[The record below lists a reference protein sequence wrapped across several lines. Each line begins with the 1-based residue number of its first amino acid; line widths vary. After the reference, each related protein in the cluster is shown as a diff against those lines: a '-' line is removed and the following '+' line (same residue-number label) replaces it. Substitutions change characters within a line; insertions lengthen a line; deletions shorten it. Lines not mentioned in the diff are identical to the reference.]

1 MIISKTP
8 HRLPLGGGGTDIPEF
23 YSKYEGFWISA
34 AIDKFVYVAVNSRF
48 ESPIRLAY
56 SKIEI
61 ADEVDDIQHKFMK
74 VALEYFNVRD
84 HVDITT
90 LSDLP
95 SGSGMGSS
103 CSFAVGLINA
113 LSVYTRMPIKN
124 IAELAF
130 DLDRSLGHPVGKQD
144 QYTALYGGV
153 RVYTVNKAGT
163 VMNKVMIVPGLE
175 EHLSLFYT
183 NTTRDANPI
192 LVKVGNDNENM
203 LKIMEIGEK
212 SFTALDSCQY
222 DAFGELLD
230 EHWKAKRMIAP
241 EMTSPEIDRVYDSA
255 IRAGALG
262 GKIIGAGGGGFLLF
276 YTRKNQDKAKLIKAM
291 STMGLPYV
299 PFKFYPD
306 GSRVIDA

>member
-23 YSKYEGFWISA
+23 YTKHDGFWISA
-34 AIDKFVYVAVNSRF
+34 AIDKFVYVAINSRF

-56 SKIEI
+56 SRIEI
-61 ADEVDDIQHKFMK
+61 ANELDDIQHKFIR
-74 VALEYFNVRD
+74 VALEYFNIRD

-113 LSVYTRMPIKN
+113 LSVYTKTPINN

-144 QYTALYGGV
+144 QYTALYGGI
-153 RVYTVNKAGT
+153 RVYTINKAGL
-163 VMNKVMIVPGLE
+163 VMSKKMEVPGLE
-175 EHLSLFYT
+175 DHLSLFYT
-183 NTTRDANPI
+183 NFTRDANPI
-192 LVKVGNDNENM
+192 LAKVGNDDENM
-203 LKIMEIGEK
+203 LKIMQLGER
-212 SFTALDSCQY
+212 SFSALEACEY
-222 DAFGELLD
+222 DEFGRTLD
-230 EHWKAKRMIAP
+230 VHWKTKRQITP
-241 EMTSPEIDRVYDSA
+241 EMTNPDIDKAYELAMKS
-255 IRAGALG
+255 GALG

-276 YTRKNQDKAKLIKAM
+276 YTAKNQDKAKLIKAM
-291 STMGLPYV
+291 NNIGLPYV
-299 PFKFYPD
+299 PFKFYQN
-306 GSRVIDA
+306 GSRVIEA